1 MIEIYRKSFRFARQS
16 WIVLLLLAVLMAVAD
31 LLLDGKQS
39 SGGTLVVYL
48 FLLYYFHRHF
58 LFGETI
64 RSFGVQ
70 KPAEGV
76 PPMKAGRFI
85 LVSLGVMA
93 LPLIIAVVVAI
104 KFASPDLVEEQA
116 VGLVML
122 VFFPLYLLSLSLFG
136 TAMPAAV
143 DRDARYSLR
152 AGLKTTFPMMWRLL
166 LGPGL
171 CNALFFAAII
181 ALAWAETRMA
191 APLSPTAAFVESTAI
206 SLVAFFPAIVGVA
219 TLCHVYRRIVPA
231 TDGPAALTA

>member
-1 MIEIYRKSFRFARQS
+1 MVEIYRKSFRFLRES

-31 LLLDGKQS
+31 LVLDGKQS

-64 RSFGVQ
+64 RSFGAQ

-93 LPLIIAVVVAI
+93 LPLIVALVAVI
-104 KFASPDLVEEQA
+104 KYAPPNLAEEQA
-116 VGLVML
+116 VGLMML

-152 AGLKTTFPMMWRLL
+152 SGLKTTLPMMWRLL

-181 ALAWAETRMA
+181 ALAWAETRMT
-191 APLSPTAAFVESTAI
+191 APLSPVTSFVESTAI
-206 SLVAFFPAIVGVA
+206 SLAAFFPAIVGVA

-231 TDGPAALTA
+231 QVGERNGA